1 MAMLGRLLAAFVLL
15 WLSACGG
22 GGGNTGSSAFSG
34 GGGGGGGGGGTAAQP
49 TITVGVAP
57 ASVTSLAP
65 GAVKATVLSASGTAL
80 AGQLVQFSTQL
91 GLGKFDMQSA
101 LTGADGVAM
110 VTIRP
115 ATNQTAG
122 GDLVLA
128 TTTVGGTAISGA
140 AGVQMVA
147 TAAPTAEPAI
157 TVSVAPTTVTAA
169 SPGTVKARVVSST
182 GAAVAG
188 QMVQF
193 SSQLGL
199 GRFSAPSAL
208 TDADGTASVTVT
220 PATNQ
225 TVGAD
230 LVVAKSTVGGTQLS
244 ASAGFQLTATNVTI
258 DGFTAD
264 IGAAALAPYGQT
276 TLTVA
281 LSNGAQGNPVNI
293 AVSSSCVSRGLATL
307 TPASAT
313 TSTGSATFMY
323 RDNGCGADRTDT
335 LQASITGSAA
345 TRTLSLN
352 LTAPTVS
359 SIRFVSASPA
369 SIYLKGS
376 GFVEN
381 STVIFQV
388 ADANGNGVRGQSVN
402 LSPSTVAG
410 GLQLE
415 GISDIAQFPITRVSD
430 ANGNVIVRVNSGT
443 VPTPVRVVAAT
454 TVGGVAISTVSSTL
468 AVAVGLPS
476 ELNFSLAQKTINI
489 EGYNLDGTKNSYTV
503 IASDRL
509 GNPVPDGTAINFVT
523 TGGQVQSIVQTASAG
538 GLSQATAAFQSSQPR
553 PSDGRVTVLAYAIGE
568 KSFLDT
574 NGNNVYDALPAPG
587 EAFQDLGDPVLNRRF
602 NGIFDPAND
611 QYFSLGDPNAT
622 KGCVAAASPLLAL
635 DASIP
640 SRPGTCTGAWGRAYV
655 RRAVQTIFSTSS
667 ARPRW
672 GQWWPLAAY
681 AGDLGQCPNPA
692 NHMLVKDNFGAPNPA
707 VPAYNA
713 DGSANQYYYRPFG
726 ALGLYGLGNAGALSF
741 FVADAN
747 PVAFNPM
754 PAGTTISAS
763 ATTGLTVNVVG
774 GSPVPSTPSPSSATI
789 SYSFATGT
797 TSGTL
802 TVTFTSPAG
811 LATTVSQYLTM
822 DAAPGGAVNASAGC
836 P

>member
-1 MAMLGRLLAAFVLL
+1 MTMLVRFLAAFALL

-22 GGGNTGSSAFSG
+22 GGGNSGSSPLG
-34 GGGGGGGGGGTAAQP
+34 GGGGGGGGGDGSTPQP
-49 TITVGVAP
+49 TMTVAVAP

-65 GAVKATVLSASGTAL
+65 GTVTARVVSAAGAAL
-80 AGQLVQFSTQL
+80 PGQLVQFSTQL
-91 GLGKFDMQSA
+91 GLGKFDMASA
-101 LTGADGVAM
+101 LTDADGVAS

-128 TTTVGGTAISGA
+128 TTTVGGKAISAA

-169 SPGTVKARVVSST
+169 SPGTVKARVVSAT

-188 QMVQF
+188 QVVQF
-193 SSQLGL
+193 STQLGL

-208 TDADGTASVTVT
+208 TDADGVASVTVT
-220 PATNQ
+220 PTTNQ

-230 LVVAKSTVGGTQLS
+230 LVVAKSTVGGT
-244 ASAGFQLTATNVTI
+244 AIMAAAGFQLTATNVTI
-258 DGFTAD
+258 DGFAAD

-276 TLTVA
+276 TLSVA

-369 SIYLKGS
+369 GIYLKGS

-388 ADANGNGVRGQSVN
+388 ADASGNGVRGQSVN

-415 GISDIAQFPITRVSD
+415 GISDITQFPITRVSD
-430 ANGNVIVRVNSGT
+430 ANGNVIVRINSGT

-476 ELNFSLAQKTINI
+476 QLNFSLSQKTLNI
-489 EGYNLDGTKNSYTV
+489 EGYNIDGTKNSYTV

-509 GNPVPDGTAINFVT
+509 GNPVPDGTAINLVT
-523 TGGQVQSIVQTASAG
+523 TGGQVQSIVQTATAG

-553 PSDGRVTVLAYAIGE
+553 PSDGRITVLAYAIGE

-574 NGNNVYDALPAPG
+574 NGNNVYDTG
-587 EAFQDLGDPVLNRRF
+587 EPFQDLGDPFLNRRF
-602 NGIFDPAND
+602 NGIYDPAND
-611 QYFSLGDPNAT
+611 QYFSLGDPSAT
-622 KGCVAAASPLLAL
+622 QACAVPASPLLAR
-635 DASIP
+635 DVSIP
-640 SRPGTCTGAWGRAYV
+640 SRPQTCTGAWGRAYV

-667 ARPRW
+667 AGPRW
-672 GQWWPLAAY
+672 GLGWPASAY
-681 AGDLGQCPNPA
+681 AGNPFQCPNPA
-692 NHMLVKDNFGAPNPA
+692 NHTLVKDNFGAPNPA

-713 DGSANQYYYRPFG
+713 DGSANPYYYRPFG
-726 ALGLYGLGNAGALSF
+726 ALGLYGLGGSGTLSF

-754 PAGTTISAS
+754 PAGTTIAVSG
-763 ATTGLTVNVVG
+763 TKGLTVNVVG
-774 GSPVPSTPSPSSATI
+774 GSPVPSTTSPSSATI
-789 SYSFATGT
+789 NYSFAPDT

-802 TVTFTSPAG
+802 SVTFTSPGG
-811 LATTVSQYLTM
+811 LATTVSQFLSM
-822 DAAPGGAVNASAGC
+822 DAAPGGAVQANVGC
-836 P
+836 PQ

>member
-1 MAMLGRLLAAFVLL
+1 MTMLVRFLAAFALL

-22 GGGNTGSSAFSG
+22 GGGNSGSSPLG
-34 GGGGGGGGGGTAAQP
+34 GGGGGGGGGDGSTPQP
-49 TITVGVAP
+49 TMTVAVAP

-65 GAVKATVLSASGTAL
+65 GTVTARVVSAAGAAL
-80 AGQLVQFSTQL
+80 PGQLVQFSTQL
-91 GLGKFDMQSA
+91 GLGKFDMASA
-101 LTGADGVAM
+101 LTDADGVAS

-128 TTTVGGTAISGA
+128 TTTVGGKAISAA

-169 SPGTVKARVVSST
+169 PPGTVKARVVSAT

-188 QMVQF
+188 QVVQF
-193 SSQLGL
+193 STQLGL

-208 TDADGTASVTVT
+208 TDADGVASVTVT
-220 PATNQ
+220 PTTNQ

-230 LVVAKSTVGGTQLS
+230 LVVAKSTVGGT
-244 ASAGFQLTATNVTI
+244 AIMAAAGFQLTATNVTI
-258 DGFTAD
+258 DGFAAD

-276 TLTVA
+276 TLSVA

-369 SIYLKGS
+369 GIYLKGS

-388 ADANGNGVRGQSVN
+388 ADASGNGVRGQSVN

-415 GISDIAQFPITRVSD
+415 GISDITQFPITRVSD
-430 ANGNVIVRVNSGT
+430 ANGNVIVRINSGT

-476 ELNFSLAQKTINI
+476 QLNFSLSQKTLNI
-489 EGYNLDGTKNSYTV
+489 EGYNIDGTKNSYTV

-509 GNPVPDGTAINFVT
+509 GNPVPDGTAINLVT
-523 TGGQVQSIVQTASAG
+523 TGGQVQSIVQTATAG

-553 PSDGRVTVLAYAIGE
+553 PSDGRITVLAYAIGE

-574 NGNNVYDALPAPG
+574 NGNNVYDTG
-587 EAFQDLGDPVLNRRF
+587 EPFQDLGDPFLNRRF
-602 NGIFDPAND
+602 NGIYDPAND
-611 QYFSLGDPNAT
+611 QYFSLGDPSAT
-622 KGCVAAASPLLAL
+622 QACAVPASPLLAR
-635 DASIP
+635 DVSIP
-640 SRPGTCTGAWGRAYV
+640 SRPQTCTGAWGRAYV

-667 ARPRW
+667 AGPRW
-672 GQWWPLAAY
+672 GLGWPASAY
-681 AGDLGQCPNPA
+681 AGNPFQCPNPA
-692 NHMLVKDNFGAPNPA
+692 NHTLVKDNFGAPNPA

-713 DGSANQYYYRPFG
+713 DGSANPYYYRPFG
-726 ALGLYGLGNAGALSF
+726 ALGLYGLGGSGTLSF

-754 PAGTTISAS
+754 PAGTTIAVSG
-763 ATTGLTVNVVG
+763 TKGLTVNVVG
-774 GSPVPSTPSPSSATI
+774 GSPVPSTTSPSSATI
-789 SYSFATGT
+789 NYSFAPDT

-802 TVTFTSPAG
+802 SVTFTSPGG
-811 LATTVSQYLTM
+811 LATTVSQFLSM
-822 DAAPGGAVNASAGC
+822 DAAPGGAVQANVGC
-836 P
+836 PQ

>member
-1 MAMLGRLLAAFVLL
+1 MTMLVRFLAAFALL

-22 GGGNTGSSAFSG
+22 GGGDSGSSPLG
-34 GGGGGGGGGGTAAQP
+34 GGGGGGGGGSAPQP
-49 TITVGVAP
+49 TITVEVAP
-57 ASVTSLAP
+57 TTVSSVAP
-65 GAVKATVLSASGTAL
+65 GMVTARVRSADGTGL
-80 AGQLVQFSTQL
+80 DGQLVQFSTDL
-91 GLGKFDMQSA
+91 GLGKFEPASA
-101 LTGADGVAM
+101 ITSNGGVAS

-122 GDLVLA
+122 GDLVQA
-128 TTTVGGTAISGA
+128 KTTVGGTAISAA

-147 TAAPTAEPAI
+147 TATPTAEPVI

-169 SPGTVKARVVSST
+169 SPGTVTARVVSST
-182 GAAVAG
+182 GAGMDG
-188 QMVQF
+188 QVVQF
-193 SSQLGL
+193 STELGL
-199 GRFSAPSAL
+199 GRFSAPSVL
-208 TDADGTASVTVT
+208 TENGGYATVTVMPT
-220 PATNQ
+220 TNQ

-230 LVVAKSTVGGTQLS
+230 RVVAKSTVGGTALT
-244 ASAGFQLTATNVTI
+244 AAAGFQLTATDVKI
-258 DGFTAD
+258 DGFAAD

-281 LSNGAQGNPVNI
+281 LSNGAQGNPVNV

-313 TSTGSATFMY
+313 TSTGSATFTY

-369 SIYLKGS
+369 SIYLKSS

-388 ADANGNGVRGQSVN
+388 ADANGNGVRGQSVK

-415 GISDIAQFPITRVSD
+415 GISDITQFPITRVSD
-430 ANGNVIVRVNSGT
+430 ANGNVIVRINSGT
-443 VPTPVRVVAAT
+443 VPTPVRVVAET

-476 ELNFSLAQKTINI
+476 QLNFSLSQKTINI
-489 EGYNLDGTKNSYTV
+489 EGYNIDGTKNSYTV

-509 GNPVPDGTAINFVT
+509 GNPVPDGTAINLVT
-523 TGGQVQSIVQTASAG
+523 TGGQVQSIVQTATAG

-553 PSDGRVTVLAYAIGE
+553 PRDGRVTVLAYAIGE

-587 EAFQDLGDPVLNRRF
+587 EAFQDLGDPFLNRRF
-602 NGIFDPAND
+602 NGFFDPAND
-611 QYFSLGDPNAT
+611 QYFSLGLTGAT
-622 KGCVAAASPLLAL
+622 QACAVVPVSPLLAL

-640 SRPGTCTGAWGRAYV
+640 SRPDTCTGAWGRAYV
-655 RRAVQTIFSTSS
+655 RRAAQTIFSTSS

-672 GQWWPLAAY
+672 GLRWPAAAY
-681 AGDLGQCPNPA
+681 AGDPSQCPNPA
-692 NHMLVKDNFGAPNPA
+692 NHTLVKDNFGAPDPTA
-707 VPAYNA
+707 PAYNA

-754 PAGTTISAS
+754 PAGTTIAVS

-774 GSPVPSTPSPSSATI
+774 GSPVPSTVSPSSATI

-802 TVTFTSPAG
+802 NVTFTSPGG
-811 LATTVSQYLTM
+811 LASTVSQFLST
-822 DAAPGGAVNASAGC
+822 DAAPAGAVQAIVGC
-836 P
+836 PR